1 MLTLFQ
7 CTDAWGCFL
16 GFSDRGI
23 GQFVEWTPGP
33 VKAEYEALQVP
44 VQAITVEQCHGL
56 TLVGALPQGDQLH
69 TWTGA
74 EFRHWQP

>member
-1 MLTLFQ
+1 
-7 CTDAWGCFL
+7 
-16 GFSDRGI
+16 
-23 GQFVEWTPGP
+23 
-33 VKAEYEALQVP
+33 
-44 VQAITVEQCHGL
+44 VEQCHGL